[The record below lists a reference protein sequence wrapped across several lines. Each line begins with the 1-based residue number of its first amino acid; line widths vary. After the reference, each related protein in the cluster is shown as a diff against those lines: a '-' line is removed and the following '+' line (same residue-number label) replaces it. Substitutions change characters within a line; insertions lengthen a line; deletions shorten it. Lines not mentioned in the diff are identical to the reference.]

1 MKKVDG
7 IITGR
12 MLHIVAFVLFIFL
25 FAPTVRIA
33 ALLLM
38 KPCEEKDL
46 CLQFAQ
52 QPFCMM
58 TEFL

>member
-12 MLHIVAFVLFIFL
+12 MLH
-25 FAPTVRIA
+25 APTVRIA